1 MELERVVKDLSSSSS
16 YAPKETRHFYFLA
29 KVFKQSLDYASAIY
43 SLRYVLRLD
52 PNHHA
57 ARAHLAVLLMKH
69 GQEKMCEAALAQQ
82 RGLSG
87 KHCDQLYSTA
97 RVYFDECL
105 IMLKSNPR
113 VWMFKGVCHVHLG
126 ETNDALDA
134 LSRGIHYLAIE
145 VRTYTAW
152 TDKRLENDS
161 KGKPER
167 QVERL
172 RRQRVLSVERHNRNT
187 RMLCE
192 MYVLRGKLYWAAG
205 STDAGN
211 RDLRLASTLQ
221 ADHPEV
227 LAFGALSFRKVERL
241 YNQAVE
247 LFQQREHEEALK
259 LIDLALEI
267 SAEDIKLHILQSKL
281 LRALKRLPAA
291 FSAIQRATELF
302 TKASQF
308 DMKVPEDITRQ
319 TNLVFNDMAIQC
331 AGKGEYEKSIALLN
345 KVIASEK
352 KLSRGLADVNFRFYV
367 NRGDCYRVQHE
378 LQAAA
383 ADYLVA
389 LQQNPPQDEEF
400 WAIKTRLSLT
410 YYLLATDLFND
421 SDFASADAALTQAI
435 ANNPKVAA
443 YYGTRGTCRYYLGA
457 YGEAYEDYRQCL
469 ELDPGNEEV
478 RLKLQHQYEKSADPQ
493 SSSSSSSGKTGG
505 HRLRR
510 EDIVSS
516 GGVIDTKRHVFEVM
530 SKLKPSPSD
539 AVAMMLHPRQTHALP
554 DIHKM
559 IKSASTA
566 ALHAHAAAVGASPL
580 PLPLVNPRLTTAFLA
595 SQDVV
600 QANEKVRAVLGSKY
614 DTSKGAMWSALRNA
628 KNMALA
634 RCKPASGGG
643 AAAAGNGEGKGKRKD
658 RGKGKAKEVSYT
670 SAGLKRRS
678 EEASKEA
685 MLKYKDD
692 ESFIAGVITS
702 YDDPFMLATD
712 EPSKKVN
719 LIIKVS
725 GGDGTAR
732 RRYQTADDLGG
743 AGDADQDHDLLDS
756 ASSVVTNP
764 FDADRAAWHRSRAQ
778 GDGSSVTDELIQQLT
793 RPPPQHAPEGGSGPL
808 NEDGHEGSSLSD
820 DGSARA
826 KPKPSA
832 AAYAKESFLSA
843 SLTHSSSSARTA
855 NKFGTRRAAGGAG
868 GAAGSSR
875 GAGGGGGLRV
885 RFSTSANA
893 AAKERERETETDE
906 PGEDENGDGCEG
918 GGYFDGGVGLSR
930 VAQLL
935 AEHEGVDNH
944 VDLFGSG
951 FSFEAGEESSL
962 LAMTEEE
969 ELQQAAQLR
978 AEMQKKEQRA
988 QRDKRRAE
996 VRKKMTAEAGSDDD
1010 D

>member
-1 MELERVVKDLSSSSS
+1 
-16 YAPKETRHFYFLA
+16 
-29 KVFKQSLDYASAIY
+29 
-43 SLRYVLRLD
+43 
-52 PNHHA
+52 
-57 ARAHLAVLLMKH
+57 
-69 GQEKMCEAALAQQ
+69 
-82 RGLSG
+82 
-87 KHCDQLYSTA
+87 
-97 RVYFDECL
+97 
-105 IMLKSNPR
+105 
-113 VWMFKGVCHVHLG
+113 
-126 ETNDALDA
+126 
-134 LSRGIHYLAIE
+134 
-145 VRTYTAW
+145 
-152 TDKRLENDS
+152 
-161 KGKPER
+161 
-167 QVERL
+167 
-172 RRQRVLSVERHNRNT
+172 
-187 RMLCE
+187 MLCE

-241 YNQAVE
+241 YNQAVD
-247 LFQQREHEEALK
+247 LLQLREHLEALK
-259 LIDLALEI
+259 LVDLALEI

-302 TKASQF
+302 SKASQF

-367 NRGDCYRVQHE
+367 NRGDCYRAQHE

-389 LQQNPPQDEEF
+389 LQQNPSKDEEF

-469 ELDPGNEEV
+469 ELDPGNDEV

-493 SSSSSSSGKTGG
+493 SSSSSSSSSKTGK
-505 HRLRR
+505 HRLRK

-516 GGVIDTKRHVFEVM
+516 GGVMDTKRHVFDVM

-566 ALHAHAAAVGASPL
+566 ALNAHAAAVGATPL

-600 QANEKVRAVLGSKY
+600 QANEKMRALLGSKY
-614 DTSKGAMWSALRNA
+614 DTRKGAMWSALRNA

-634 RCKPASGGG
+634 RCKPSSGGG
-643 AAAAGNGEGKGKRKD
+643 ADVAGEGEAKGKRKD
-658 RGKGKAKEVSYT
+658 KGKSKAKEISYT

-702 YDDPFMLATD
+702 YDDPFMLAIG

-725 GGDGTAR
+725 GGDGNAR
-732 RRYQTADDLGG
+732 RRYQAADDLGG
-743 AGDADQDHDLLDS
+743 ASDADHDHDLLDS
-756 ASSVVTNP
+756 ASSVATNP

-793 RPPPQHAPEGGSGPL
+793 RPPPQHAPEGEGDSGLL
-808 NEDGHEGSSLSD
+808 NGDGHEGTSLSD
-820 DGSARA
+820 ESSARA
-826 KPKPSA
+826 KPRPSA
-832 AAYAKESFLSA
+832 AAYTKESFLSS
-843 SLTHSSSSARTA
+843 SLMHSSSSTRTA
-855 NKFGTRRAAGGAG
+855 SKFGTRRAAVGAG
-868 GAAGSSR
+868 GAAGAGRAMR

-885 RFSTSANA
+885 RFSTTANA
-893 AAKERERETETDE
+893 AAKEERERVAEE
-906 PGEDENGDGCEG
+906 PKEDAVGEGGDDG
-918 GGYFDGGVGLSR
+918 GGYFDGGAGLSR

-996 VRKKMTAEAGSDDD
+996 ARKRMTAEAGSDDD
-1010 D
+1010 DD